1 MEIKSEKKDTCLSI
15 CVNGRLDTLS
25 SREFMKWTEENLGDD
40 ITDVVIECSD
50 LTYISSSG
58 LRVLMTIYK
67 KITPKHGK
75 LSLKDLTPQVGEV
88 LNITGMA
95 SLFSIE

>member
-15 CVNGRLDTLS
+15 CVNGRLDTLA

>member
-15 CVNGRLDTLS
+15 CVNGRLDTLA

-67 KITPKHGK
+67 KNTPKHGK

>member
-15 CVNGRLDTLS
+15 CVNGRLDTLAS
-25 SREFMKWTEENLGDD
+25 WEFMKWTEENLGDD

>member
-15 CVNGRLDTLS
+15 CVNGRLDTLA

-75 LSLKDLTPQVGEV
+75 LSRKDRTPQVGEV

>member
-1 MEIKSEKKDTCLSI
+1 MEINSEKKDTCLSI
-15 CVNGRLDTLS
+15 GVNGRLDTVS
-25 SREFMKWTEENLGDD
+25 SREFMKWTDENLGDD
-40 ITDVVIECSD
+40 TKDVVIDCSG

-67 KITPKHGK
+67 KITPKQGK